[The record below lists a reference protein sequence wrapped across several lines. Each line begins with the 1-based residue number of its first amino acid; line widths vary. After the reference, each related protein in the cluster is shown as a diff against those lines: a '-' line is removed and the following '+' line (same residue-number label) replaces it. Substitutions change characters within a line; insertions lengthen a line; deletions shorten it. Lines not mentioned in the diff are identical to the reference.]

1 MPGWKVVYKIT
12 WPNGKIYIGSDR
24 TDAITYFG
32 SPDKRLLGRDF
43 PTREDRRC
51 MTVTRE
57 ILWESQTASV
67 SEVLAVERTMILRF
81 RSNEPEVGYN
91 QRPLPQCP

>member
-1 MPGWKVVYKIT
+1 MPDWKVVYKVT

-32 SPDKRLLGRDF
+32 TPDKRLLESDF
-43 PTREDRRC
+43 PTREERRC

-67 SEVLAVERTMILRF
+67 SEVLAVEREMILRF
-81 RSNEPEVGYN
+81 KSNDPEIGYN
-91 QRPLPQCP
+91 QRPLPKRL